1 MKQELQE
8 VLSIIEEDEYYGSLS
23 KYLKRTLY
31 IIADPI
37 DYYDDGCS
45 FKSLEMLCVQSGI
58 SQTQYLSD
66 LIKLLFLGYITRN
79 DANTESENFTIG
91 STRIQIQLQSE
102 HWKKKYEE
110 IKIEKINHLK
120 LWLHSKINSIKGE
133 SYLTRYKGKTVEDI
147 FKIDPDYIVE
157 KIKNGNFILSL
168 STIEILEN
176 RYNYKFPDKLKERL
190 IHYNEEYLK
199 KEEYIKANKK
209 VRNQIQPKI
218 DNDLE
223 YQNRMVEKYD
233 FMMFLDKSKYKFEFN
248 NDRINILGNFYWDN
262 ESELIDDLSI
272 NGNLKISSFLEKPK
286 TIPRGLK
293 VSGYIQFGTFTFK
306 EDDEAENTFDVW
318 LKLE

>member
-8 VLSIIEEDEYYGSLS
+8 VLSIIEQDEYYDSLS

-31 IIADPI
+31 IIADLI

-45 FKSLEMLCVQSGI
+45 YESLEMLCVQSGI

-79 DANTESENFTIG
+79 DANKESENFTIG
-91 STRIQIQLQSE
+91 STRIYNQLHSE
-102 HWKKKYEE
+102 YCKEKYEK

-133 SYLTRYKGKTVEDI
+133 SYLTRYKGRTIEDI
-147 FKIDPDYIVE
+147 FKNDPDYIIE
-157 KIKNGNFILSL
+157 KIQNGNFILSL

-176 RYNYKFPDKLKERL
+176 RYKYQFPDNLKERL
-190 IHYNEEYLK
+190 INYNEEYLK
-199 KEEYIKANKK
+199 KEKYLIANKK
-209 VRNQIQPKI
+209 KKHQILPIK
-218 DNDLE
+218 NNNLE
-223 YQNRMVEKYD
+223 YKNRMLEKQN
-233 FMMFLDKSKYKFEFN
+233 FMMSLDKSKYKYELI

-262 ESELIDDLSI
+262 ESKLIDDLSI
-272 NGNLKISSFLEKPK
+272 NGNLKISNFLEKPK
-286 TIPRGLK
+286 IIPRGLK

-306 EDDEAENTFDVW
+306 EEDETENSFDVW